1 MHMENSL
8 TDELLRLEH
17 PVSILAEA
25 CIFTREGSPQ
35 SLSDTGYAL

>member
-17 PVSILAEA
+17 PVSILAG
-25 CIFTREGSPQ
+25 IFTREGSPRT
-35 SLSDTGYAL
+35 LSDTGYAL